1 MKARPCG
8 KIRPHCLGEPRY
20 LHHHVQVRVRQA
32 AEPSDLTAFLPRRK
46 LELKQY
52 QFGRSAVAVGRN
64 RRASLVHGSWLLTR
78 RALIATAGASIAAPA
93 IAQVVQPFRFGLTP
107 VFLTSDL
114 QLLEAL
120 QKYLTTTMGVEV
132 QLVLKRTYQE
142 IISQLISGL
151 LDAAWIC
158 GFPFVA
164 YRRELELVAVP
175 VWRGKSTY
183 QSYLLVS
190 ADREAS
196 SIADLRGDIHAFSDP
211 DSNSG
216 YLVTRALLAERRIKP
231 QDFFRRTFFTY
242 GHRNVVRA
250 VAAGLA
256 QSGSVDGYVWE
267 VLTET
272 EPELTRL
279 TRPAWRSEWMGF
291 PPIATSMGNAASDGI
306 RRFRHALLDMPND
319 PTGRS
324 VLALLRLDGFT
335 TGNPA
340 LFDSIASRV
349 ELVRAFG

>member
-1 MKARPCG
+1 MTSR
-8 KIRPHCLGEPRY
+8 
-20 LHHHVQVRVRQA
+20 
-32 AEPSDLTAFLPRRK
+32 
-46 LELKQY
+46 
-52 QFGRSAVAVGRN
+52 VGRLSGPAVK
-64 RRASLVHGSWLLTR
+64 RRALTR
-78 RALIATAGASIAAPA
+78 RAVLIGVSSTLAAPSVLR
-93 IAQVVQPFRFGLTP
+93 AQQPFRFGLTP

-114 QLLEAL
+114 ELLEAL
-120 QKYLTTTMGVEV
+120 QRYLSTAMNMEV

-142 IISQLISGL
+142 ITSQLISGL

-175 VWRGKSTY
+175 VWRGKPTY
-183 QSYLLVS
+183 QSYLLVG
-190 ADREAS
+190 ADRDAS

-216 YLVTRALLAERRIKP
+216 YLVTRALLAERRAKP

-267 VLTET
+267 VMTET
-272 EPELTRL
+272 EPELTRQ
-279 TRPAWRSEWMGF
+279 TRPAWRSAWMGF
-291 PPIATSMGNAASDGI
+291 PPIATSTPNVRSDGI
-306 RRFRHALLDMPND
+306 ARLRRALIEMPAD
-319 PTGRS
+319 QTGRD

-335 TGNPA
+335 PGEPA
-340 LFDSIASRV
+340 LFDSIAARV
-349 ELVRAFG
+349 DLVRALG

>member
-1 MKARPCG
+1 MVVGAG
-8 KIRPHCLGEPRY
+8 QLSASIRQCRN
-20 LHHHVQVRVRQA
+20 
-32 AEPSDLTAFLPRRK
+32 PS
-46 LELKQY
+46 
-52 QFGRSAVAVGRN
+52 
-64 RRASLVHGSWLLTR
+64 R
-78 RALIATAGASIAAPA
+78 RALLAGAAAAVALPRA
-93 IAQVVQPFRFGLTP
+93 GDAAQPFRFGLTP

-120 QKYLTTTMGVEV
+120 QHYLTVAMGVEV

-142 IISQLISGL
+142 ITSQLLSGL

-175 VWRGKSTY
+175 IWRGKSTY

-190 ADREAS
+190 ADREAAN
-196 SIADLRGDIHAFSDP
+196 ITDLRGDIHAFSDP

-216 YLVTRALLAERRIKP
+216 YLVTRALLAERASRP
-231 QDFFRRTFFTY
+231 QDFFKRTFFTY

-272 EPELTRL
+272 EPELTRQ
-279 TRPAWRSEWMGF
+279 TKPAWRSDWMGF
-291 PPIATSMGNAASDGI
+291 PPIATSAGNAASEGI
-306 RRFRHALLDMPND
+306 GRLRRALIDMPSD
-319 PTGRS
+319 QTGRS
-324 VLALLRLDGFT
+324 ALSLLRLDGFAL
-335 TGNPA
+335 GDPA

>member
-1 MKARPCG
+1 MVVVGSDRRSSDRRSGASHG
-8 KIRPHCLGEPRY
+8 Y
-20 LHHHVQVRVRQA
+20 QVPTRRTALVSGGAFFA
-32 AEPSDLTAFLPRRK
+32 AA
-46 LELKQY
+46 
-52 QFGRSAVAVGRN
+52 AVA
-64 RRASLVHGSWLLTR
+64 RAE
-78 RALIATAGASIAAPA
+78 
-93 IAQVVQPFRFGLTP
+93 QPFRFGLTP
-107 VFLTSDL
+107 VCLTSDL

-120 QKYLTTTMGVEV
+120 QHYLTVTMGVEV

-142 IISQLISGL
+142 ITSQLLSGL

-175 VWRGKSTY
+175 VWRGKPTY

-190 ADREAS
+190 ADRGGS
-196 SIADLRGDIHAFSDP
+196 SITDLRGDIHAFSDP

-216 YLVTRALLAERRIKP
+216 YLVTRALLAERGAKP

-272 EPELTRL
+272 EPDVTRQ

-291 PPIATSMGNAASDGI
+291 PPIATSAGNAASEGI
-306 RRFRHALLDMPND
+306 RRFQQALIDMPSD
-319 PTGRS
+319 RTGRS
-324 VLALLRLDGFT
+324 VLALLRLDGFVT
-335 TGNPA
+335 EDPV
-340 LFDSIASRV
+340 LFDSIARRV
-349 ELVRAFG
+349 DLVRTLG